1 MAREAGGVYR
11 FVMKLPRLTAAVAL
25 TSALALSACTGGDG
39 SSDASSADD
48 ATGATATDGPAT
60 TAGPDA
66 DGATA
71 TSEGA
76 DADDSTAT
84 ADVAAT
90 SGDTEDETVAMSTD
104 EATAVMSV
112 EDAEQVAATI
122 LERRHAALRGDGDEV
137 VDDHRKS
144 VMGSARDAAE
154 AADVLEAVNG
164 ESAEA
169 EMDAPAEPNVLAI
182 SREDGELPQFL
193 LVQTVPDDGVPVLH
207 LMESRTGEQ
216 EDFRIIWEAP
226 MLPGTSVPTFDPRSV
241 GTPVLREGK
250 GDLLVAPRDTLKEIA
265 AYTSWPQP
273 EEIPEY
279 RTHGYS
285 PAVRDAAEEQAA
297 AVEGRATL
305 QEKNWLI
312 SDDTKTLLFE
322 DGSAFVIGTL
332 LRDTTFTVE
341 PDVVL
346 TPPEAF
352 TTLAG
357 IDEVTEEAVL
367 RTMVFMG
374 VRVPAEG
381 EEFTPEMI
389 AVREQLVEAWGS

>member
-1 MAREAGGVYR
+1 
-11 FVMKLPRLTAAVAL
+11 MKLPRLTATVAL

-39 SSDASSADD
+39 STDASSGDDTAGATSAGSTLTTADPDED
-48 ATGATATDGPAT
+48 ASTSTADADAATATA
-60 TAGPDA
+60 DA
-66 DGATA
+66 AAST
-71 TSEGA
+71 A
-76 DADDSTAT
+76 DADD
-84 ADVAAT
+84 
-90 SGDTEDETVAMSTD
+90 EDSTVAMSTD

-112 EDAEQVAATI
+112 ADAEQVAGTV
-122 LERRHAALRGDGDEV
+122 LERRHAALQGDGEEV
-137 VDDHRKS
+137 VEDHRMS

-154 AADVLEAVNG
+154 AADVLEDVNG
-164 ESAEA
+164 EPAEA
-169 EMDAPAEPNVLAI
+169 EMDGPAEPNVLAI

-226 MLPGTSVPTFDPRSV
+226 MLPGTTVPTFDPRSV
-241 GTPVLREGK
+241 GTPVLREGR
-250 GDLLVAPRDTLKEIA
+250 GELLLSPRDTLKEIA

-297 AVEGRATL
+297 AVEGQATL
-305 QEKNWLI
+305 AEKNWLI

-322 DGSAFVIGTL
+322 DGSAFVLGTL

-341 PDVVL
+341 PNTVL

-352 TTLAG
+352 TALAG
-357 IDEVTEEAVL
+357 TEEISEEAVL

-381 EEFTPEMI
+381 VEFTPEMI

>member
-1 MAREAGGVYR
+1 
-11 FVMKLPRLTAAVAL
+11 MKLPRLTAAVAL

-39 SSDASSADD
+39 SSDASSVDD
-48 ATGATATDGPAT
+48 TAGATATDGPAT
-60 TAGPDA
+60 AGPDEDGSTATQDAGATTA
-66 DGATA
+66 DVDSSTA
-71 TSEGA
+71 TSDAAATTA
-76 DADDSTAT
+76 DAEDEGEDDS
-84 ADVAAT
+84 
-90 SGDTEDETVAMSTD
+90 TVAMSTD

-112 EDAEQVAATI
+112 EDAEEVAATI
-122 LERRHAALRGDGDEV
+122 LERRHAALQGDGADV

-169 EMDAPAEPNVLAI
+169 EMDGPAEPNVLAI

-193 LVQTVPDDGVPVLH
+193 LVQTVPDDEVPVLH
-207 LMESRTGEQ
+207 LMESRTGEK

-226 MLPGTSVPTFDPRSV
+226 MLPGTSVPTFHPRSI

-250 GDLLVAPRDTLKEIA
+250 GELLVAPRDTLKEIA
-265 AYTSWPQP
+265 SYTSWPQP
-273 EEIPEY
+273 EEIPHY

-285 PAVRDAAEEQAA
+285 PAVRDAAEAQAA

-332 LRDTTFTVE
+332 LRDTTFSVE

-357 IDEVTEEAVL
+357 LDQVTDEAVL

-374 VRVPAEG
+374 VRVPAEDM
-381 EEFTPEMI
+381 EFIPEMI
-389 AVREQLVEAWGS
+389 AVREQLVEAWGA

>member
-1 MAREAGGVYR
+1 M
-11 FVMKLPRLTAAVAL
+11 
-25 TSALALSACTGGDG
+25 
-39 SSDASSADD
+39 
-48 ATGATATDGPAT
+48 T
-60 TAGPDA
+60 TAGPDGDA
-66 DGATA
+66 GTAAAT
-71 TSEGA
+71 T
-76 DADDSTAT
+76 ADDA
-84 ADVAAT
+84 AAT
-90 SGDTEDETVAMSTD
+90 SGGDDASTTSDAATAGADDDDSTVAMSTD

-112 EDAEQVAATI
+112 EDAEEVATTI
-122 LERRHAALRGDGDEV
+122 LERRHAALQGDGDDV

-144 VMGSARDAAE
+144 VMGSARDAFE
-154 AADVLEAVNG
+154 AADALEAVTG
-164 ESAEA
+164 EPAEA
-169 EMDAPAEPNVLAI
+169 EMEAPAEPNVLAI

-193 LVQTVPDDGVPVLH
+193 FVQTVPEDGVPLLH

-226 MLPGTSVPTFDPRSV
+226 MLPGTSVPTFDPRSD
-241 GTPVLREGK
+241 GTPVLREGR
-250 GDLLVAPRDTLKEIA
+250 GDLLMAPRDTLKEIA

-322 DGSAFVIGTL
+322 DGSAFVLGTL

-357 IDEVTEEAVL
+357 LEQVNEEAVL

-381 EEFTPEMI
+381 VEFTPEMI